1 MIGNLGDAA
10 LIGAIAVGGVIF
22 SFLYWGFGFLRMG
35 TTGLVAQAVGAG
47 DMYLAKITFLRAAVL
62 AAVIGITL
70 IVFQYPILEFALT
83 LIDGSREVES
93 AAMTY
98 FQIRIWSAPLNLAS
112 LAIMG
117 YLLGTQHATQ
127 ILLIQIVLNGTN
139 IILDFLFVVGF
150 EWGVAGVAYATLI
163 AEFIAFLLGMTILT
177 RILSRQPNL
186 PRVSIQK
193 LLDLSALRHMFAVN
207 RDLMIR
213 TLCLIFA
220 FAMFTNQGAKNGD
233 VLLATNAI
241 LMQFV
246 TFSAFFLDGFALA
259 GESLVGHAMGARS
272 KQTLQKTIR
281 HIFEL
286 GVVTACALSLL
297 FFTIGGIVVTI
308 LTNVPA
314 IISASEEYL
323 VWVYIAPVAAVWC
336 YILDGIFIGA
346 TRTNEMRNAMLF
358 SLLVYL
364 LSFFTLDPLL
374 GNHGLWLSLMIYFL
388 ARGVSL
394 AWYLPRISAA

>member
-10 LIGAIAVGGVIF
+10 LIGAIAIGGVIF

-47 DMYLAKITFLRAAVL
+47 DSYLAKMTFLRAAVL
-62 AAVIGITL
+62 ASIIGMTL
-70 IVFQYPILEFALT
+70 IVFQYPILQFALT
-83 LIDGSREVES
+83 LIDGSREVE
-93 AAMTY
+93 AAAATY
-98 FQIRIWSAPLNLAS
+98 VQIRIWSAPLNLAS

-117 YLLGTQHATQ
+117 YLLGTQNATQ
-127 ILLIQIVLNGTN
+127 ILLIQLVLNGTN

-150 EWGVAGVAYATLI
+150 DWGVAGVAYATLI
-163 AEFIAFLLGMTILT
+163 AEFVAFLLGMIILI
-177 RILSRQPNL
+177 RILSQQPT
-186 PRVSIQK
+186 RSVSIQS
-193 LLDLSALRHMFAVN
+193 LLDVSALRHMFAVN

-259 GESLVGHAMGARS
+259 GESLVGHALGAGSR
-272 KQTLQKTIR
+272 QTLRKTIR
-281 HIFEL
+281 NIFEL
-286 GVVTACALSLL
+286 GVVTAVALSLL
-297 FFTIGGIVVTI
+297 FFAAGKLVVNI

-314 IISASEEYL
+314 VINASEQYL
-323 VWVYIAPVAAVWC
+323 LWIYIAPLASVWC

-346 TRTNEMRNAMLF
+346 TRTSEMRNAMLF
-358 SLLVYL
+358 SLLAYL
-364 LSFFTLDPLL
+364 LAFFALDPLL
-374 GNHGLWLSLMIYFL
+374 GNHGLWLSLMIYFI
-388 ARGVSL
+388 ARGASL
-394 AWYLPRISAA
+394 AWYLPRISAT